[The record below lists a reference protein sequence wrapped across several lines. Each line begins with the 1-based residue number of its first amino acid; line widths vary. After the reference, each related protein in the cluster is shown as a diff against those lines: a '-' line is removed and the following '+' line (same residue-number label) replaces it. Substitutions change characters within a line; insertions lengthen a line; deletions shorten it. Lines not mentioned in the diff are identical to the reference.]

1 MWRGV
6 GRICGR
12 DFGANSNGLLGPDRM
27 VSPFEPSL
35 VDPSEVPVVARGGA
49 GSCSME
55 KHFIGT
61 GVGCPKTAAWL
72 PGFVQTLGGT
82 SSRRC
87 LFGGRVHKKTLTNW
101 PG

>member
-12 DFGANSNGLLGPDRM
+12 DFGGNSNGLLGPDRM
-27 VSPFEPSL
+27 VSPFAPSL
-35 VDPSEVPVVARGGA
+35 VDPCGVPVVAREFA

-61 GVGCPKTAAWL
+61 GVGCPEPQRGCPGSFKPWVELL
-72 PGFVQTLGGT
+72 PDAVFSEGG
-82 SSRRC
+82 C
-87 LFGGRVHKKTLTNW
+87 IKK
-101 PG
+101 P